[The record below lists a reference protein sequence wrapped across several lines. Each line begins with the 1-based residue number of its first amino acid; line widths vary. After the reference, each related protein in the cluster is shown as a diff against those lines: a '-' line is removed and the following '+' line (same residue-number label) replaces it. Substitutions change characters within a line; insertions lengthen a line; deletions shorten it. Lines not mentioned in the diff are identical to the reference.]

1 MRRLIFV
8 VALATAVGACSAGE
22 RVIVGA
28 GTTLVDSGFMSTL
41 EAEFGDEI
49 SVVAGS
55 TAEILE
61 LAYQGAISVA
71 IVHDERQ
78 ELEYVAAHPETSRS
92 AVFASRF
99 LIVGPPPN
107 VAPLAGGPAAE
118 ILAFVASQGITFV
131 SRSDGSGTHAREL
144 ALWAAAGVAPGGD
157 WYVETGQGM
166 GLTLQVAD
174 QRQAFTLV
182 EAGAFLAARDTIDLR
197 PVELADPDQ
206 LTNPYHALVVNGA
219 GNGFVQWLT
228 SAAGRAA
235 IERANESTFGTQVY
249 VPSDDPGE

>member
-1 MRRLIFV
+1 MRRLILGV
-8 VALATAVGACSAGE
+8 VLAAALGACSGGE

-28 GTTLVDSGFMSTL
+28 GTTLVDSGFMSAL

-49 SVVAGS
+49 SIVAGS

-61 LAYQGAISVA
+61 LADQGAISVA
-71 IVHDERQ
+71 VVHDERQ

-99 LIVGPPPN
+99 LIVAPPRN
-107 VAPLAGGPAAE
+107 AGPLAGRPPAE
-118 ILAFVASQGITFV
+118 VLAFVASQEVTFV

-144 ALWAAAGVAPGGD
+144 ALWAAAGVSPGGD

-182 EAGAFLAARDTIDLR
+182 EAGAFLAAQDTIDLR
-197 PVELADPDQ
+197 PVELAGTNE
-206 LTNPYHALVVNGA
+206 LANPYHALVVDSA
-219 GNGFVQWLT
+219 GTEFVDWLT
-228 SAAGRAA
+228 GAAGRAA
-235 IERANESTFGTQVY
+235 IERANEGTFGMQVY
-249 VPSDDPGE
+249 LPSHDPGE